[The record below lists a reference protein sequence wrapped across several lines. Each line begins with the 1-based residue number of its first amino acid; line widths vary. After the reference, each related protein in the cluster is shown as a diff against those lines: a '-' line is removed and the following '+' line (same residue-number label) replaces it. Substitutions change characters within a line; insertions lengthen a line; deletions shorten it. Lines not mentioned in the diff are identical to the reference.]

1 MNASEELKMWQ
12 SLELKLKFWQLILL
26 KKQAKTDDE
35 RAELDRLIEERIR
48 WVGSGQGDEP

>member
-1 MNASEELKMWQ
+1 MNPGD
-12 SLELKLKFWQLILL
+12 LKFWQLIEL
-26 KKQAKTDDE
+26 KKKAEPDDE